1 MGPAAPKTP
10 NTRGGGHGFR
20 EEQRGPKEKGR
31 KRAFPEIDRDREVE
45 GAGKRETRLKE
56 TEMGIGRGQVETER
70 IKKGDKNQ
78 ETERDGGERD
88 PAERDNDREIGR

>member
-70 IKKGDKNQ
+70 I
-78 ETERDGGERD
+78 D
-88 PAERDNDREIGR
+88 PSLRPFRVVSPQTGPSDTL